1 MPKRVEPTYAG
12 VLLDAIHAENEKAGK
27 KPHAFDTPF
36 RHSDGGACARFLGMS
51 YMGIPE
57 SDPFDPASEY
67 TAWVG
72 TQVHERWQES
82 LGAQPATTHKHG
94 DCVPV
99 AEHPV
104 HDDDGLASGSLD
116 LWDDENGGCIE
127 AKTVNGGKFQYATG
141 IIKGMFGRPPKRQEP
156 RGPDASHVIQ
166 MALNTIDSGADW
178 ARIFYLTTE
187 ALSLQ
192 VFRAIN
198 ELYPDEPMTE
208 RDRFCAEWEYTRA
221 ELEPIAERELVRL
234 AAIKATVDD
243 GVLPAPYSVGDG
255 FALEGPHDPVDT
267 DFPCL
272 YCTRRTAC
280 LTYEGPTEEDDEQ
293 ARFM

>member
-1 MPKRVEPTYAG
+1 MPKRVDPTYAG
-12 VLLDAIHAENEKAGK
+12 VLLDAIRSENEAAGR

-36 RHSDGGACARFLGMS
+36 RHSDGGACARFLGLS
-51 YMGIPE
+51 YMGVPE

-72 TQVHERWQES
+72 TQIHEAWQAHCPT
-82 LGAQPATTHKHG
+82 GWP
-94 DCVPV
+94 
-99 AEHPV
+99 EHPV
-104 HDDDGLASGSLD
+104 IDAAGLASGSLD
-116 LWDDENGGCIE
+116 LSDWENDTCVE
-127 AKTVNGGKFQYATG
+127 AKTVNGSKFQYATG

-156 RGPDASHVIQ
+156 RGPDSSHVIQ
-166 MALNTIDSGADW
+166 LALNTIDSGASV

-192 VFRAIN
+192 VYRAIN

-208 RDRFCAEWEYTRA
+208 RDRFCAEWEYTRE

-234 AAIKATVDD
+234 AAIKAVVDD

-255 FALEGPHDPVDT
+255 FALEGPHDPIDT

-293 ARFM
+293 ARYM